1 MKRSRKENSANFY
14 VIKSIIRQVEK
25 KFKEYKRS
33 YLKHNTTLENFE
45 HLNIQQ
51 ARRQRNL
58 LLFARKLGT
67 RKLITKPENF

>member
-1 MKRSRKENSANFY
+1 MRRSRKENSTNFNA
-14 VIKSIIRQVEK
+14 IKSIIRQVEK
-25 KFKEYKRS
+25 KFNEYKRS
-33 YLKHNTTLENFE
+33 CLKYNTTLENFE

-67 RKLITKPENF
+67 RKLITKPEIF